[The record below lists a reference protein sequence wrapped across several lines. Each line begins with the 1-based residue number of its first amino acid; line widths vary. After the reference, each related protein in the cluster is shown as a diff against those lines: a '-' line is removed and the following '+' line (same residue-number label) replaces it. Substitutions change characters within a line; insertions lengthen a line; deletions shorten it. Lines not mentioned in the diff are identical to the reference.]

1 VALIL
6 IVEDEPFIRQ
16 VADWTIGDMG
26 HATLVADDLATAL
39 DHLGG
44 LLRIDALFV
53 DIRLHALAQG
63 GYEIAD
69 RAIGMRPALRVLYTS
84 GTPLCI
90 DMTDRFIAGSSF
102 LQKPYTAAQLEQSIE
117 LLLH

>member
-1 VALIL
+1 
-6 IVEDEPFIRQ
+6 
-16 VADWTIGDMG
+16 
-26 HATLVADDLATAL
+26 
-39 DHLGG
+39 
-44 LLRIDALFV
+44 
-53 DIRLHALAQG
+53 
-63 GYEIAD
+63 
-69 RAIGMRPALRVLYTS
+69 MRPALRVLYTS